1 MGMIL
6 RIASSRIVGQGDIVG
21 RSGYFSLNL
30 SANSVM
36 RGRLDAR
43 RTLKSLV
50 ADLRVDFLLCMLFTY
65 ISLGFSY
72 LVFKI
77 LPFRTSYVWVIVYA
91 SCLLTLNNL
100 VTFGMT
106 SLFNLLWDE
115 TGNGLLDELINM
127 KGAYTFAMIAT
138 FISSVYANTFYLQ
151 SYIRARDEKQALEM
165 ALMKEKEIALQ
176 SQLNSLKL
184 QINPHFMF
192 NNFNNLLELI
202 EEDTKLA
209 GKFLSNLSKV
219 YRYIIT
225 NLDRNLIP
233 VRDEIKF
240 LESYL
245 YLMQVRHVGG
255 VVTNI
260 SLELKECK
268 GYLPPAVLQLLVEN
282 AIKHNGFSMEN
293 PLFIDITLSDDYIT
307 VRNLKSPLLS
317 KMEST
322 GLGHKNI
329 IERYSLLCDKKVK
342 IENAENFYSVS
353 LPIIK
358 KTVPMKILILE
369 DEQRNAMRLIRLLND
384 IDTTFIIEGPLTNI
398 KEAVDFFQSGKTTDL
413 ILADIRLTDGLS
425 FEALKYAPA
434 TVPII
439 FTTAYDEYAVQAFK
453 FNSFDYLLKPLDAD
467 ELEAAIDKA
476 TKAGKNYAD
485 ENLRQLFDSLQKN
498 QFRYRER
505 FLLPYRDG
513 YKTVRVSDINHIET
527 ENKTVY
533 LRLNNG
539 TSEVVNMSMD
549 ELEQQLNPDC
559 FFRANR
565 QYIINIEYVLFLS
578 NYFGGKLIVRLK
590 GYPNTK
596 ITVSKE
602 KAQRLK
608 EWIDK

>member
-1 MGMIL
+1 MIKENVKIMNWRNGFL
-6 RIASSRIVGQGDIVG
+6 
-21 RSGYFSLNL
+21 L
-30 SANSVM
+30 
-36 RGRLDAR
+36 
-43 RTLKSLV
+43 SLV
-50 ADLRVDFLLCMLFTY
+50 SYILYLIIWLILDDETANQLPGMATVDYVVDFLLCMLFTY
-65 ISLGFSY
+65 ISLGLSY

-329 IERYSLLCDKKVK
+329 IERYSLLCDKKV
-342 IENAENFYSVS
+342 
-353 LPIIK
+353 
-358 KTVPMKILILE
+358 
-369 DEQRNAMRLIRLLND
+369 
-384 IDTTFIIEGPLTNI
+384 
-398 KEAVDFFQSGKTTDL
+398 
-413 ILADIRLTDGLS
+413 
-425 FEALKYAPA
+425 
-434 TVPII
+434 
-439 FTTAYDEYAVQAFK
+439 
-453 FNSFDYLLKPLDAD
+453 
-467 ELEAAIDKA
+467 
-476 TKAGKNYAD
+476 
-485 ENLRQLFDSLQKN
+485 
-498 QFRYRER
+498 
-505 FLLPYRDG
+505 
-513 YKTVRVSDINHIET
+513 
-527 ENKTVY
+527 
-533 LRLNNG
+533 
-539 TSEVVNMSMD
+539 
-549 ELEQQLNPDC
+549 
-559 FFRANR
+559 
-565 QYIINIEYVLFLS
+565 
-578 NYFGGKLIVRLK
+578 
-590 GYPNTK
+590 
-596 ITVSKE
+596 
-602 KAQRLK
+602 
-608 EWIDK
+608 

>member
-1 MGMIL
+1 MALRLMQDATHLVSNTPFVRFKVRFIRFGQSHPVKSRSKVVSLPPRNNYAKDMFPKNTKIL
-6 RIASSRIVGQGDIVG
+6 NWQNG
-21 RSGYFSLNL
+21 LLL
-30 SANSVM
+30 SAVSYALYIIFWLL
-36 RGRLDAR
+36 LDDDTAR
-43 RTLKSLV
+43 QLPDMTVTDYLI
-50 ADLRVDFLLCMLFTY
+50 DFLLCMLFTY
-65 ISLGFSY
+65 TSLGFCY
-72 LVFKI
+72 VVFRV
-77 LPFRTSYVWVIVYA
+77 LPFNASYVRVIVYA
-91 SCLLTLNNL
+91 SCLLMLNNL
-100 VTFGMT
+100 MAFGMI
-106 SLFNLLWDE
+106 SLFNLLWGE
-115 TGNGLLDELINM
+115 TENGLLDELINM
-127 KGAYTFAMIAT
+127 KGTYTFAMVAT
-138 FISSVYANTFYLQ
+138 FLSSVYANAFYLQ

-165 ALMKEKEIALQ
+165 ALMKEKETALQ

-307 VRNLKSPLLS
+307 VRNLKSSLLS

-358 KTVPMKILILE
+358 K
-369 DEQRNAMRLIRLLND
+369 
-384 IDTTFIIEGPLTNI
+384 
-398 KEAVDFFQSGKTTDL
+398 QSL
-413 ILADIRLTDGLS
+413 
-425 FEALKYAPA
+425 
-434 TVPII
+434 
-439 FTTAYDEYAVQAFK
+439 
-453 FNSFDYLLKPLDAD
+453 
-467 ELEAAIDKA
+467 
-476 TKAGKNYAD
+476 
-485 ENLRQLFDSLQKN
+485 
-498 QFRYRER
+498 
-505 FLLPYRDG
+505 
-513 YKTVRVSDINHIET
+513 
-527 ENKTVY
+527 
-533 LRLNNG
+533 
-539 TSEVVNMSMD
+539 
-549 ELEQQLNPDC
+549 
-559 FFRANR
+559 
-565 QYIINIEYVLFLS
+565 
-578 NYFGGKLIVRLK
+578 
-590 GYPNTK
+590 
-596 ITVSKE
+596 
-602 KAQRLK
+602 
-608 EWIDK
+608 